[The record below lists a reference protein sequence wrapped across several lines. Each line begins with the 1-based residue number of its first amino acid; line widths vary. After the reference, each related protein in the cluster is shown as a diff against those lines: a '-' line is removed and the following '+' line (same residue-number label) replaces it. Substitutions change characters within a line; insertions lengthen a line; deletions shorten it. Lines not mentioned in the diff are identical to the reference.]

1 MNRKVIR
8 LTITLADGAET
19 FTTEPGQ
26 NKLSSQGL
34 RVLCDIAFGFG
45 AVMPS
50 AQIRVYGLALER
62 MTKLL
67 RVQWNTMGALLNTI
81 KIEVGEQ
88 GQELALAFE
97 GNITFAYPDFNA
109 GPDVPLVIESQAAI
123 LENLKPAKSTT
134 FKGECD
140 IADVVKSICDDMGYK
155 FENNG
160 YSAKHKDITIN
171 GTGIEK
177 IKKLSYD
184 HGFDLY
190 IEAGLIAIAPKNGAR
205 KIQIPVIKPTT
216 GLIGYPVP
224 DIKGV
229 SFKCLYD
236 PLLRFGG
243 VVKIEDSLI
252 GVCNGE
258 WRVYGLRISIEAN
271 QPNGNWFCDVKA
283 TWRNSNDAA
292 VSKR

>member
-1 MNRKVIR
+1 M
-8 LTITLADGAET
+8 LADGAET

-67 RVQWNTMGALLNTI
+67 RVQWNTMGALLNTV

-160 YSAKHKDITIN
+160 YSAKQKDITIN

-243 VVKIEDSLI
+243 VVKIEDSII

-271 QPNGNWFCDVKA
+271 QPNGNWFCDVNA
-283 TWRNSNDAA
+283 TWRNSDDAA